1 MLLKIH
7 QVLSLS
13 VIRLKKILTL
23 VIDLI
28 ISKHQRKIITIIR
41 TIIAVIFRYYL
52 SVDQT
57 LVNVST
63 IHIYIYIYICIYTC
77 IYIYIYIYVY
87 IQDIHNEKT
96 DYIFENIFRLMS
108 LSIHSLFTIKT
119 ATKILSYYQSV
130 TIIVGN
136 Q

>member
-77 IYIYIYIYVY
+77 IYIYIYTYIYIY
-87 IQDIHNEKT
+87 IHICI
-96 DYIFENIFRLMS
+96 YIVDGG
-108 LSIHSLFTIKT
+108 LSTLCHSL
-119 ATKILSYYQSV
+119 LVSRSC
-130 TIIVGN
+130 
-136 Q
+136 

>member
-63 IHIYIYIYICIYTC
+63 IHIYIYIYIHMYIYM
-77 IYIYIYIYVY
+77 YIYIYIYTY
-87 IQDIHNEKT
+87 IYIYIYTYLYIYSGWWFEHSVSQFTCQQKLLKT
-96 DYIFENIFRLMS
+96 FPGPGYLRSEDG
-108 LSIHSLFTIKT
+108 
-119 ATKILSYYQSV
+119 V
-130 TIIVGN
+130 V
-136 Q
+136 